1 MPPMTPD
8 QVRSRRRVE
17 SLIRVMAPA
26 LDLVLAAG
34 DRISRVV
41 EPEDVEYY
49 PPRVT
54 RGPKPARPA
63 AQGWASPEQ
72 SSVSEKK
79 THERT

>member
-1 MPPMTPD
+1 MAPLTAD
-8 QVRSRRRVE
+8 QLRTRRRVE
-17 SLIRVMAPA
+17 GVIRAIAPA

-54 RGPKPARPA
+54 RGDEKT
-63 AQGWASPEQ
+63 PE
-72 SSVSEKK
+72 
-79 THERT
+79 RR

>member
-1 MPPMTPD
+1 MAPMNAD
-8 QVRSRRRVE
+8 QLRTRRRVE

-54 RGPKPARPA
+54 RGPKHPARPG
-63 AQGWASPEQ
+63 AQGGNS
-72 SSVSEKK
+72 
-79 THERT
+79 